1 MDIKFC
7 LEDVDIMLCVKF
19 CLEDVDIMLCVK
31 FGLEDVDIMLCVKFC
46 LGGKFVVEFCVGS
59 ADITF

>member
-7 LEDVDIMLCVKF
+7 LEDVDIMLCVTF
-19 CLEDVDIMLCVK
+19 CLEDVDVMLCVK
-31 FGLEDVDIMLCVKFC
+31 FGLE
-46 LGGKFVVEFCVGS
+46 GKFVVEFCLGT